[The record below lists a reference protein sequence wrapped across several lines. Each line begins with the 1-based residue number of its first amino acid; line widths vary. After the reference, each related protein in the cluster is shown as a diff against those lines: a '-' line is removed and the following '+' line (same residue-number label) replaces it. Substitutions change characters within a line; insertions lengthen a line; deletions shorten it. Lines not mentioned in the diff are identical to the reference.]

1 MKFRRRK
8 KVLSCV
14 LATVMVLTCLPDYSA
29 AAMNKNQE
37 ASLQSQSLQETYS
50 EAEIEALSAE
60 VFEEQEIFGVGEQE
74 PLPEQGI
81 VQGKC
86 GENVSYELNT
96 DTGEMVISGSGAM
109 ADYESATD
117 SPFYQYGDIITSV
130 EVTEGITSIGT
141 LSFAFCFGVERVY
154 LPNTLESI
162 GNQAFLGCVS
172 LQALV
177 VPETVANI
185 GDYALGYYCNN
196 GKEGTYQKTGL
207 NIIGISGSAV
217 ATYAQEKEQTFIA
230 ADEFTHYCGENA
242 AWEVDIKTGV
252 LKISGE
258 GIMSDYTVSNY
269 NGTRPEYYPYR
280 DYITSVVVETG
291 ITAIGK
297 EVFYNFEKLKHV
309 DIANSVEVIGQSVF
323 SYCGNMEGILL
334 PESLT
339 TIGQYA
345 FSDCYS
351 LKSITIPEGVSEIGT
366 NVFSGCSQLE
376 KIEVAEDNPFFLSNQ
391 GVLFDKEQKNLIVFP
406 KGCKAAS
413 FIVPDTVKFLGQ
425 YAFSGGS
432 SLKNLIFEGDAPSGL
447 QSNRQKIDGL
457 TIYYLSSRQSWDS
470 MVSALETANVDMK
483 DMSELINQN
492 TLLINEESQQ
502 LSVGQSIQLTTQIS
516 PYLATEFLWSSSN
529 EGVAVVSGQGKVTAV
544 NPGSTEIQVTS
555 ADGQYTAKMSI
566 SVTGEQFTMP
576 DYDIEVLEEG
586 INYTSIFVP
595 TKQIISENLHG
606 IYFLE
611 KNKLGFY
618 SFVDKSYREV
628 ETFEGCD
635 DAYAANGMLYVLY
648 KNTCYIYDLS
658 VQSMKSWFEIGGYKA
673 VAVGADAQ
681 GRIYISGCSKYNLKK
696 QVVLLFSEDGKM
708 LSELPVGTNV
718 YAFSGFDSSNG
729 HFYMESYY
737 DYYSWGYSHPG
748 IGLTMG
754 KTDGNRLRYI
764 DTYYSFRESGMI
776 SRGMSCLLFLCQ
788 DAYMEHQTSAELI
801 GDRYLTAASV
811 LHGIVSV
818 YDSHSAS
825 SGGIS
830 RLMNI
835 SRSAIDEDGEKGY
848 YDISSI
854 GVRTVYNERN
864 NSILIYENNKTI
876 SEYSLITGEKL
887 SDFETQHKVFNMLK
901 MGDSLIVIE
910 KENNAYYMEI
920 LDWGVPAEIQ
930 IRTEHTQMQVGSSQ
944 TLTLESDK
952 KYNSHCRWSS
962 SDSSIVSVTGEGRA
976 AAWKE
981 GTAVITAEISESL
994 KVDITITVT
1003 ASGILTPEENIIR
1016 KEGELSENCSAN
1028 DYRVYGKTVK
1038 SYLAENDNQTITRV
1052 EYIPEKGVLA
1062 ETYSK
1067 EYEMLESKV
1076 IPCELSYFGGY
1087 YSGRDANFLV
1097 FGEKNEAESD
1107 QAEVLRIVKYSKEWE
1122 RKGEVSVKGANT
1134 YIPFDAGSL
1143 RMAET
1148 GNLLYIYTCHE
1159 MYASGD
1165 SAHHQA
1171 NMTFV
1176 VNEETMEIA
1185 QSYYGVLNIAQAG
1198 YVSHSFN
1205 QFIQTDGTYVFRVDH
1220 GDANPRAVSLT
1231 RCNVDGDITNIS
1243 YILPF
1248 PISGTQGNN
1257 ATGASIGGFELSS
1270 DNCLI
1275 VGNSIDQGSYS
1286 YNGQRNI
1293 FVTVTGKELDA
1304 GNTVWLT
1311 DYTSD
1316 SDIMPRTPYIVK
1328 LSQEQFLVL
1337 WEEYSSQSE
1346 KTRVKMVTI
1355 DSEGNKTSEIVE
1367 TGLRLSDCAPV
1378 ITSDGLVKW
1387 YVTDSK
1393 SVNFCVVNPYN
1404 LSAVKGEFTDTEQV
1418 SCEHVWDE
1426 GTVTVAATCIKEGIK
1441 TFTCTE
1447 CGTIRTEIMAL
1458 DSNNHAFTWTS
1469 DVTGHWKECECG
1481 EKIEAA
1487 EHIYGW
1493 VIDKPAT
1500 EETTGIKHEECSIC
1514 GNKRNE
1520 NTIIGKIPV
1529 GHTHKYDTIWKND
1542 VENHWKECECGE
1554 IAKEEHTFGEWT
1566 TTKEATC
1573 SDIGIQSHECT
1584 VCGYNETQEIS
1595 VSGHTL
1601 NKVASVLAT
1610 CTLEGNI
1617 EYYVCS
1623 NCNKCFADSE
1633 ATKEIF
1639 HSDITISK
1647 TTHSYKSYITKATL
1661 KKNGSIVQK
1670 CSNCGEEKSR
1680 TVIYAV
1686 RDITLSKTSYT
1697 YNGKVRKPV
1706 VTIKDSKGRVL
1717 KEKTDYTVLMPKG
1730 MKNVGRYTVTITFK
1744 GNYKGIEKKTF
1755 DIVPKGTSI
1764 SKVTAKKGGFTVKWK
1779 KQSSQTTG
1787 YEIVYSTSSKFVKK
1801 YTKTAMVKKS
1811 SITSKSI
1818 SKLKAK
1824 KKYYVR
1830 IRTYKTVKANGKT
1843 VKLYSGWSKAKTVV
1857 IKK

>member
-1 MKFRRRK
+1 MKLRRRK
-8 KVLSCV
+8 VLSGV

-37 ASLQSQSLQETYS
+37 AYFQTRPLEETNS
-50 EAEIEALSAE
+50 EAEIEVPSVETL
-60 VFEEQEIFGVGEQE
+60 EEQKMYAIGEQE
-74 PLPEQGI
+74 PLPAHGT

-96 DTGEMVISGSGAM
+96 DTGELVISGSGAM
-109 ADYESATD
+109 ADYEAATD

-141 LSFAFCFGVERVY
+141 LSFAFCFGIERVY

-162 GNQAFLGCVS
+162 GKQSFLGCVS

-177 VPETVANI
+177 VPETVTEI
-185 GDYALGYYCNN
+185 GDYSLGYYCNN
-196 GKEGTYQKTGL
+196 GKEGTYQKTEL
-207 NIIGISGSAV
+207 NIIGISGSAA

-242 AWEVDIKTGV
+242 VWETDIKTGV

-258 GIMSDYTVSNY
+258 GIMSDYTVSYY
-269 NGTRPEYYPYR
+269 NGTKPEYYPYR

-309 DIANSVEVIGQSVF
+309 DIANSVEVIGQSAF
-323 SYCGNMEGILL
+323 SYCGNLENILL

-339 TIGQYA
+339 SIGQSA
-345 FSDCYS
+345 FSGCYS
-351 LKSITIPEGVSEIGT
+351 LKSIAIPEWVSEIGT
-366 NVFSGCSQLE
+366 NAFSGCSRLE
-376 KIEVAEDNPFFLSNQ
+376 KIEVAEENKFFFSNQ
-391 GVLFDKEQKNLIVFP
+391 GVLFDKEQKNLIIFP
-406 KGCKAAS
+406 KGYKAAS
-413 FIVPDTVKFLGQ
+413 FIVPDTVKAVKQ

-432 SLKNLIFEGDAPSGL
+432 ALKSLIFEGDAPSGL
-447 QSNRQKIDGL
+447 QANRQKIDGL
-457 TIYYLSSRQSWDS
+457 TIYYSSSRQSWDS
-470 MVSALETANVDMK
+470 MVSALETADVDMK

-492 TLLINEESQQ
+492 TLLIDAESKQ

-529 EGVAVVSGQGKVTAV
+529 EGAAVVSDRGKVTAV
-544 NPGSTEIQVTS
+544 NPGNTEIQVTS
-555 ADGQYTAKMSI
+555 TDGQYTAKMSI

-576 DYDIEVLEEG
+576 DYDLEVLEEG
-586 INYTSIFVP
+586 INYTSIYTP
-595 TKQIISENLHG
+595 TKQIVSENLHG
-606 IYFLE
+606 IHFLE
-611 KNKLGFY
+611 ENKLGFY
-618 SFVDKSYREV
+618 SFVNKSYREV
-628 ETFEGCD
+628 KTFEGCD

-658 VQSMKSWFEIGGYKA
+658 VQSMRYRFEIGGYNT

-681 GRIYISGCSKYNLKK
+681 GRIYISGYSNYNSNK
-696 QVVLLFSEDGKM
+696 QVVLLFSEDGEM

-718 YAFSGFDSSNG
+718 SAFSGFDSSNG
-729 HFYMESYY
+729 YFYMESYY

-754 KTDGNRLRYI
+754 KADGNRLRYI
-764 DTYYSFRESGMI
+764 DTYYNFLESGMI

-788 DAYMEHQTSAELI
+788 NVYMAHQTSAELI
-801 GDRYLTAASV
+801 GGRYLTAASV
-811 LHGIVSV
+811 LHGTVSV
-818 YDSHSAS
+818 YDSNSAS
-825 SGGIS
+825 SGEIS
-830 RLMNI
+830 RIMNI
-835 SRSAIDEDGEKGY
+835 SRSAVEDDDEKGY
-848 YDISSI
+848 YDLSSV
-854 GVRTVYNERN
+854 GVRTVYNESN

-876 SEYSLITGEKL
+876 SEYSLRTGEKL
-887 SDFETQHKVFNMLK
+887 SGFETQHKVFNMLK

-910 KENNAYYMEI
+910 KENDAYYMEI
-920 LDWGVPAEIQ
+920 LDWGVPTEIQ
-930 IRTEHTQMQVGSSQ
+930 IQTEHTQMQVGDSQ
-944 TLTLESDK
+944 TLTLKSDK
-952 KYNSHCRWSS
+952 KYTSHCQWSS
-962 SDSSIVSVTGEGRA
+962 SDSSIVSVTQEGRA

-981 GTAVITAEISESL
+981 GTAVITAEISGSL
-994 KVDITITVT
+994 RVDITITVT
-1003 ASGILTPEENIIR
+1003 ASDIMTPEENIIR

-1052 EYIPEKGVLA
+1052 EYIPEKGVLV

-1107 QAEVLRIVKYSKEWE
+1107 EAEVLRIVKYSKEWE

-1148 GNLLYIYTCHE
+1148 GNMLYIYTCHE

-1165 SAHHQA
+1165 SLHHQA

-1176 VNEETMEIA
+1176 LNEETMEIA
-1185 QSYYGVLNIAQAG
+1185 QSFYDVLNIAQAG

-1257 ATGASIGGFELSS
+1257 ATGVSIGGFELSS

-1275 VGNSIDQGSYS
+1275 VGNSVDQSNYS
-1286 YNGQRNI
+1286 ANGQRNI
-1293 FVTVTGKELDA
+1293 FMTVTGKGLDA
-1304 GNTVWLT
+1304 SDTIWLT

-1316 SDIMPRTPYIVK
+1316 SDITPRTPYIVK

-1337 WEEYSSQSE
+1337 WEEYNSRSK

-1367 TGLRLSDCAPV
+1367 TGLRLSDCAPI

-1404 LSAVKGEFTDTEQV
+1404 LSSVKGEITDTEQV
-1418 SCEHVWDE
+1418 NCEHVWDK
-1426 GTVTVAATCIKEGIK
+1426 GTITVAATCIKEGIK
-1441 TFTCTE
+1441 TFTCTK
-1447 CGTIRTEIMAL
+1447 CGTIRTENI
-1458 DSNNHAFTWTS
+1458 
-1469 DVTGHWKECECG
+1469 
-1481 EKIEAA
+1481 I
-1487 EHIYGW
+1487 I
-1493 VIDKPAT
+1493 
-1500 EETTGIKHEECSIC
+1500 
-1514 GNKRNE
+1514 NK
-1520 NTIIGKIPV
+1520 T
-1529 GHTHKYDTIWKND
+1529 
-1542 VENHWKECECGE
+1542 
-1554 IAKEEHTFGEWT
+1554 A
-1566 TTKEATC
+1566 
-1573 SDIGIQSHECT
+1573 
-1584 VCGYNETQEIS
+1584 
-1595 VSGHTL
+1595 
-1601 NKVASVLAT
+1601 
-1610 CTLEGNI
+1610 
-1617 EYYVCS
+1617 
-1623 NCNKCFADSE
+1623 
-1633 ATKEIF
+1633 
-1639 HSDITISK
+1639 
-1647 TTHSYKSYITKATL
+1647 HSYKSYITKATL

-1670 CSNCGEEKSR
+1670 CSKCGKEKSR

-1686 RDITLSKTSYT
+1686 GDITLSKTSYT

-1717 KEKTDYTVLMPKG
+1717 KEKTDYTILMPKG

-1744 GNYKGIEKKTF
+1744 GNYKGTKKKTF

-1764 SKVTAKKGGFTVKWK
+1764 SKVTAKKGGLTVKWK

-1787 YEIVYSTSSKFVKK
+1787 YEIAYSTSSKFAKK
-1801 YTKTAMVKKS
+1801 YTKTAIVKKS

-1843 VKLYSGWSKAKTVV
+1843 VKLYSGWSKAKTVK